1 MRDRSDAV
9 VIYAGGAAAIVAA
22 VWFKQ
27 LLAGGKQFVIDFC
40 AGGVA
45 GALAKT
51 LTRPIENCKQALQC
65 QEIHPEV
72 KAGRIRRYSGIKD
85 YFRTTVKTRGVLALW
100 EGNTIS
106 ILRYFPTQ
114 VRNTLGS
121 RLNQSSSLRLTT
133 HACSPRRSISSS
145 RTRSRA
151 SSQGTM
157 PPQTLRDFFWPIWPQ
172 AASREPSR

>member
-45 GALAKT
+45 GAVAKT

-106 ILRYFPTQ
+106 VLRYFPTQ
-114 VRNTLGS
+114 VKLYATLSARGS
-121 RLNQSSSLRLTT
+121 TK
-133 HACSPRRSISSS
+133 
-145 RTRSRA
+145 
-151 SSQGTM
+151 
-157 PPQTLRDFFWPIWPQ
+157 
-172 AASREPSR
+172 AAA